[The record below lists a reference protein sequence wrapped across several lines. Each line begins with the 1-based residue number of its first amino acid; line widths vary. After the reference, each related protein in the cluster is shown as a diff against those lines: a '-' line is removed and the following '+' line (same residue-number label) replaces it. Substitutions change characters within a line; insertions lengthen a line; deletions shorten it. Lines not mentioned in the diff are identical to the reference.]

1 MADNDNEPLA
11 PNTGQP
17 APDGAAGSRGRSG
30 STGRSE
36 AQQATSST
44 RQTIEEA
51 KQTAGNLAGR
61 AKEQGRHVF
70 DEQKHTAA
78 KQVDSVAQA
87 FRSAASELQGDKE
100 TRAGRYV
107 GLAAEQLQS
116 FAEQLRH
123 KDMES
128 LVRDAENLGRRS
140 PATLF
145 AGSLVAGFLLAR
157 FLKSSGSQTQES
169 SRMADEDSLAAYGG
183 EPEGA
188 LYGSTDWTGSD
199 IDSGASDLAMAGSVL
214 PDSPSGAG
222 PSTVVRGPE
231 SADTPSLNESKPGGN
246 YGNR

>member
-1 MADNDNEPLA
+1 MADNDNEPKV

-17 APDGAAGSRGRSG
+17 VPDGGAGSPR
-30 STGRSE
+30 GRSE
-36 AQQATSST
+36 AASST

-51 KQTAGNLAGR
+51 KQTAGELAGR

-78 KQVDSVAQA
+78 KQVDSVAHA
-87 FRSAASELQGDKE
+87 FRSAASELQGENE
-100 TRAGRYV
+100 TSVGRYV

-116 FAEQLRH
+116 FAEQLRQ

-140 PATLF
+140 PAALF

-157 FLKSSGSQTQES
+157 FLKSSGQQAHDAIGM
-169 SRMADEDSLAAYGG
+169 RDEDSFAAYGG

-199 IDSGASDLAMAGSVL
+199 IDSGASDLAMAGSVM

-222 PSTVVRGPE
+222 PSTVVRG
-231 SADTPSLNESKPGGN
+231 ADGSDSPSPSLNESKSGGN